1 VCFLSSSFKGG
12 GVGRIARCAVLPWY
26 GTFTSL
32 LRVIRAHSLVGEV
45 DNGIRQVGEA
55 MVDWPSTLWGLLS
68 PDLRGAMPCR
78 AVSGG
83 MTRGFTLASCGI
95 PEEDFFLGGV
105 VMRCRVPS
113 MSATHEMVP
122 KQKIAP
128 GLKVI
133 LLLKM
138 MAMELALI
146 DDTPPTYRASCPCLV
161 SNHRF
166 FLGSGEGLLL
176 R

>member
-1 VCFLSSSFKGG
+1 VCFLLSSFKGG

-32 LRVIRAHSLVGEV
+32 LRVI
-45 DNGIRQVGEA
+45 
-55 MVDWPSTLWGLLS
+55 WGLLS

-83 MTRGFTLASCGI
+83 MTRGFTLASYGI

-146 DDTPPTYRASCPCLV
+146 DDTPPTCRASCPCLV